1 MSKFTIQCREVS
13 NNENCKMKLFP
24 SSSTGQAFAWYS
36 SLPPNSINSWAELED
51 KFQTH
56 FSHTDLR
63 VSIVDLARLRQRPDE
78 NVEQFIMR
86 FKRARMRCQIVLP
99 EREYV
104 KFVADDLDFEF
115 RKKFEGVT
123 FFDLYELSDRASRY
137 ESLIKEER
145 NRNNSTC
152 GTYFHDPNYEVDIA
166 EFIGHNPQICDVLDK
181 KNIKTKSA
189 YKLSALI
196 RDYSFDIKKSGEIFD
211 WLLEAKLI
219 KLVGRHKI
227 PTKEETHGRDYC
239 KWHNAFTHQTKDCVT
254 FRNVIQ
260 EKIERGIL
268 KFLEKPKEQMKADID
283 PFLHLHDLNMISA
296 DFESLISSFKNDKN
310 SKCNVYQCVNV

>member
-1 MSKFTIQCREVS
+1 M
-13 NNENCKMKLFP
+13 
-24 SSSTGQAFAWYS
+24 
-36 SLPPNSINSWAELED
+36 
-51 KFQTH
+51 
-56 FSHTDLR
+56 
-63 VSIVDLARLRQRPDE
+63 
-78 NVEQFIMR
+78 
-86 FKRARMRCQIVLP
+86 
-99 EREYV
+99 
-104 KFVADDLDFEF
+104 
-115 RKKFEGVT
+115 T

-310 SKCNVYQCVNV
+310 SKCNVYQCVNVWGKQSLHFTQGMKRLKFNEGSSVSK